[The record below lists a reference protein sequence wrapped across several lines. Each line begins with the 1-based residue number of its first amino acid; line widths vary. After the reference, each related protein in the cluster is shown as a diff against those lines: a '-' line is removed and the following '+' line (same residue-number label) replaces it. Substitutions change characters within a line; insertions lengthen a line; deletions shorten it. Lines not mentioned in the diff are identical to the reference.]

1 MHARLYE
8 RLPAA
13 AKLAYERQAQENRL
27 SVARN
32 MFSERARLLEE
43 LDLVKQRARQDRAVF
58 GLPNTVNSVR
68 FDGEDLARLASLLES
83 SDYSGDTLREL
94 LDRSARAPVAPTP
107 EQQQVFLDM
116 EEGLRAPREEPV
128 PWWCRWVCSGRDRFR
143 GVALCGGEPNAR
155 QVFLLLLAYQSPM
168 RLLVS

>member
-1 MHARLYE
+1 MRKRKLEAQVEKAAPGPPTSSGRRLYFKELLEQVRVKHGDKSSVALNRVCMRIHARLYE

-32 MFSERARLLEE
+32 VFPERARLLEE

-68 FDGEDLARLASLLES
+68 FDGEDS
-83 SDYSGDTLREL
+83 
-94 LDRSARAPVAPTP
+94 RAL
-107 EQQQVFLDM
+107 Q
-116 EEGLRAPREEPV
+116 
-128 PWWCRWVCSGRDRFR
+128 
-143 GVALCGGEPNAR
+143 
-155 QVFLLLLAYQSPM
+155 AY
-168 RLLVS
+168 